1 MNQDARKRLS
11 SGGSKAEEINKH
23 DSSLSH
29 DRFCGNTTPAIS
41 STPDIQRASNAFRL
55 KKNLNF
61 IVYDVISESTQ
72 HLPAT
77 AQIAYTSCGHTCA
90 LIEPIRAV

>member
-1 MNQDARKRLS
+1 MNQEARNRLS

-41 STPDIQRASNAFRL
+41 STPDIQRASNALRL
-55 KKNLNF
+55 QKLNL
-61 IVYDVISESTQ
+61 IVYDVSSKSTQ
-72 HLPAT
+72 HLPET
-77 AQIAYTSCGHTCA
+77 VQMAYTSCGHTCA
-90 LIEPIRAV
+90 LIEPTRAV